1 VIPSRRNY
9 NINKESPGACHP
21 GKTKKRTQKMKNRQI
36 IKRGVIAA
44 SILTIGLAAMRPT
57 PAQAEQYLIVAKGS
71 SFTDAFDRAV
81 KNAGGKVNRKLAAIG
96 VAVARSDDPGFLAK
110 AAAIPEVQSVVPDL
124 ALPIQRDAVA
134 DTGAPSSGS
143 PWGSPPPDLT
153 SFQWAQKAI
162 HADDA
167 RGLGVTGRGVRIVVM
182 DGSIMTQHPGL
193 VNNLNVALSKS
204 FVPDEGVEFDPTT
217 ALTHFSH
224 ATHVA
229 GIIAANLVNGGGT
242 IGVAPQAE
250 LVLAKVGHD
259 ADETIQPSA
268 AIAALMYAADIHADV
283 VNMSWGVY
291 VWKTQASWL
300 PSYPPEWQSAAI
312 RTACSRAADYAYEHG
327 VTLVAAAGN
336 QALDFDHYR
345 SLIFISRD
353 LPHVISV
360 SATGP
365 VGWARN
371 PATDLDLPALY
382 TDYGQS
388 AIDLAAP
395 GGNPAADSDLATVGG
410 ITLPCFVFD
419 MVLSTSSRFAAQFGD
434 QPEDP
439 YEPNGTWTWACGTSM
454 AAPHLVGVAAL
465 VIEANGGPGAM
476 TPDQV
481 RTILQRSADDLG
493 KPGNDDFYGL
503 GRVNAL
509 RAVLQQ

>member
-1 VIPSRRNY
+1 
-9 NINKESPGACHP
+9 
-21 GKTKKRTQKMKNRQI
+21 MKSRQI
-36 IKRGVIAA
+36 IKCGVIAA
-44 SILTIGLAAMRPT
+44 LTLTSGLWAMRPA
-57 PAQAEQYLIVAKGS
+57 PAQAEQYLIVAKAS
-71 SFTDAFDRAV
+71 SFTGAFDAAV
-81 KNAGGKVNRKLAAIG
+81 GAAGGKVDRKLAAIG
-96 VAVARSDDPGFLAK
+96 VAVARSDDPSFLAK
-110 AAAIPEVQSVVPDL
+110 AAAIPEVQSVVPDV
-124 ALPIQRDAVA
+124 ALPIQRDAAA
-134 DTGAPSSGS
+134 DTGASGSGS
-143 PWGSPPPDLT
+143 PWGSSPPDFT

-162 HADDA
+162 HADEA
-167 RGLGVTGRGVRIVVM
+167 RALGVTGKGVRVVVM
-182 DGSIMTQHPGL
+182 DGSIMTKHPGL

-283 VNMSWGVY
+283 VNMSWKVD
-291 VWKTQASWL
+291 VWKFQASKPDW
-300 PSYPPEWQSAAI
+300 YQPEWHSAAI
-312 RTACSRAADYAYEHG
+312 RTACARAANYAHEHG

-336 QALDFDHYR
+336 DDLDFDHYA
-345 SLIFISRD
+345 SLISIPRD

-360 SATGP
+360 SATSP
-365 VGWARN
+365 VGWALDPSTN
-371 PATDLDLPALY
+371 LDLAASY

-388 AIDLAAP
+388 IIDLAAP
-395 GGNPAADSDLATVGG
+395 GGDWVLSFPVITLMG
-410 ITLPCFVFD
+410 ITAPCGVFD
-419 MVLSTSSRFAAQFGD
+419 MVLSSSTQYDPDG
-434 QPEDP
+434 P
-439 YEPNGTWTWACGTSM
+439 YEPTWNWASGTSM

-465 VIEANGGPGAM
+465 VIEANGGPGAI
-476 TPDQV
+476 TPDRV